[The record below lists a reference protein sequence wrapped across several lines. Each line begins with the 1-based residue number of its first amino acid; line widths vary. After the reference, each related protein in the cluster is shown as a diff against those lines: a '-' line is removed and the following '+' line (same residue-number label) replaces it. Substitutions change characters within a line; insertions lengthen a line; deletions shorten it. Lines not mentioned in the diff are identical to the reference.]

1 LRHCA
6 GGPGSN
12 KSALCQKAVR
22 QAPGWV
28 HFSVGRLLRATAE
41 TTDPRQ
47 GNDSHLVRQAISSGE
62 MVPQVCCVTRVRTER
77 KSRTP
82 ITKSIMTAIFRFY
95 HDILEINAPCIQTAG
110 TATKPEGLTFAVTP
124 YTRIREELGSNP
136 DPNAGYPY

>member
-1 LRHCA
+1 MTGVAIACRACA

-62 MVPQVCCVTRVRTER
+62 MVPQVRTLRCSKRIER
-77 KSRTP
+77 NRIIS
-82 ITKSIMTAIFRFY
+82 Y
-95 HDILEINAPCIQTAG
+95 VIL
-110 TATKPEGLTFAVTP
+110 L
-124 YTRIREELGSNP
+124 SNI
-136 DPNAGYPY
+136 

>member
-1 LRHCA
+1 MRA

-47 GNDSHLVRQAISSGE
+47 GNDPHLVRQAISSGE
-62 MVPQVCCVTRVRTER
+62 MVPQVSYVHSV
-77 KSRTP
+77 P
-82 ITKSIMTAIFRFY
+82 IELALLYWNF
-95 HDILEINAPCIQTAG
+95 N
-110 TATKPEGLTFAVTP
+110 KPFCE
-124 YTRIREELGSNP
+124 
-136 DPNAGYPY
+136 

>member
-1 LRHCA
+1 MLPPVSSDFCTSLYIRLRIMSPREYESNSALQHITTFVPITCS

-47 GNDSHLVRQAISSGE
+47 GNDSQLVRQAISSGE
-62 MVPQVCCVTRVRTER
+62 MVPEVSYVYRVLIELTLLCLNFN
-77 KSRTP
+77 TP
-82 ITKSIMTAIFRFY
+82 FW
-95 HDILEINAPCIQTAG
+95 E
-110 TATKPEGLTFAVTP
+110 
-124 YTRIREELGSNP
+124 
-136 DPNAGYPY
+136 

>member
-1 LRHCA
+1 MHGQNHIKHDLTFVPLTCA

-62 MVPQVCCVTRVRTER
+62 MVPQV
-77 KSRTP
+77 S
-82 ITKSIMTAIFRFY
+82 
-95 HDILEINAPCIQTAG
+95 
-110 TATKPEGLTFAVTP
+110 
-124 YTRIREELGSNP
+124 
-136 DPNAGYPY
+136 

>member
-1 LRHCA
+1 MCA

-62 MVPQVCCVTRVRTER
+62 MVPQVSCIHRV
-77 KSRTP
+77 
-82 ITKSIMTAIFRFY
+82 AI
-95 HDILEINAPCIQTAG
+95 
-110 TATKPEGLTFAVTP
+110 
-124 YTRIREELGSNP
+124 EL
-136 DPNAGYPY
+136 ALLY